1 MRSDDE
7 VAVQK
12 PDNHGRVGACLFA
25 RRAKRK
31 RQLSD
36 PNSPFDSYRL
46 VQRLSIH
53 HPLKK
58 SGNLTDRL
66 SIA

>member
-1 MRSDDE
+1 MRSDGE

-12 PDNHGRVGACLFA
+12 PDHHGRVGACLLA

-31 RQLSD
+31 RQLRD
-36 PNSPFDSYRL
+36 PKSPFDSYWL
-46 VQRLSIH
+46 VQRLSVH
-53 HPLKK
+53 RLLEK